1 MFDRTRKWLAGRIYG
16 ADERPRDDDDFWY
29 NPIDGTI
36 SAAGVPITPTTAQR
50 QAIVATCVRVLSESM
65 AYLPAFVFQR
75 LPDGG
80 RKVVRGHRVSPI
92 VSNRPNVWQTGFEFR
107 EQMMGWLNY
116 RGNSFSRIKPGFTG
130 SVDQL
135 IPLHPQYM
143 KDIEQLPSGH
153 LRYTW
158 DNPQDKVNS
167 GVYSQDQILHVRNS
181 TDDGIVGLSPIK
193 NGANTIGVAIAAE
206 THAANVLRN
215 GVRSPFG
222 VKLPHTFSDDAAKNW
237 AKRFSET
244 FGGYRNADKSPVFE
258 QGAEPVNLGMT
269 LEDAQLIETRG
280 YQRSEIAG
288 LFRVPAH
295 MINDLGDATFSNVTE
310 LGIQFTTYSLGPWLV
325 RIRQAVE
332 KSLFTE
338 EEQETFFMDFVLDA
352 FVRGDIEKRFKSYA
366 LALDRWMTSNE
377 IRKLEN
383 LNPLEGGDEM
393 KEPVGG
399 RGANQVPSENPAES
413 DPNSDPNTGSNNNGR
428 ILDSRRNAIARAAA
442 ANGEDVILSRD
453 LAGDLGDPPS
463 S

>member
-1 MFDRTRKWLAGRIYG
+1 MFDRMRQWLAGRIYG
-16 ADERPRDDDDFWY
+16 GEHGPTDDFWY
-29 NPIDGTI
+29 NPIDGSI
-36 SAAGVPITPTTAQR
+36 SAAGIPITPTTAQR
-50 QAIVATCVRVLSESM
+50 QAIVATCVRVLSESL
-65 AYLPAFVFQR
+65 AYLPAFVFKR

-80 RKVVRGHRVSPI
+80 REVVRGHRLAPI

-116 RGNSFSRIKPGFTG
+116 RGNSFSLIKPGAAG

-143 KDIEQLPSGH
+143 KDVEQLPSGM

-181 TDDGIVGLSPIK
+181 TDDGIVGISPIK

-215 GVRSPFG
+215 GVRSPYG
-222 VKLPHTFSDDAAKNW
+222 IKLPHTFDDEAARNF
-237 AKRFSET
+237 AKAWSKD
-244 FGGYRNADKSPVFE
+244 FGGFRNADKAPIFE
-258 QGAEPVNLGMT
+258 QGSEPVNLGMT
-269 LEDAQLIETRG
+269 LEDAQLLETRKL
-280 YQRSEIAG
+280 QRSEIAG

-325 RIRQAVE
+325 RIRQAIE
-332 KSLFTE
+332 NSLFTE
-338 EEQETFFMDFVLDA
+338 EERETFFVDFVLDA

-383 LNPLEGGDEM
+383 LNPLDDGDTL
-393 KEPVGG
+393 KEPAGG
-399 RGANQVPSENPAES
+399 RGANQVPSQNPAES
-413 DPNSDPNTGSNNNGR
+413 DPNADPNTGSNNNGQSAD
-428 ILDSRRNAIARAAA
+428 IRRNAIARAAA
-442 ANGEDVILSRD
+442 ANGESVVLSRD
-453 LAGDLGDPPS
+453 ITGDVGG
-463 S
+463 